1 MSERKRLV
9 LATGKRKT
17 AIARAVVKT
26 GKGRVTINNFP
37 IQVYGNEFARAKV
50 TEPIM
55 LIGDRINDMDIAVH
69 VRGGGF
75 MGQAEAARSAIA
87 RGVVE
92 FSRSNE
98 VRRTLVGYDRSML
111 AGDFRRSEPKK
122 FGGPGARRRKQK
134 SYR

>member
-26 GKGRVTINNFP
+26 GRGRVTINNFP
-37 IQVYGNEFARAKV
+37 LQVYGNEFARAKV

-55 LIGDRINDMDIAVH
+55 LIGDRINDMNIQVQ

-98 VRRTLVGYDRSML
+98 VRRTLLAYDRSML